1 MNVIFSTNLS
11 ILIQIISGS
20 FSTRGIFIKLPE
32 KHKILTQVILL
43 ESIVQAI
50 ELLFYIFFLR
60 SLAVTN
66 LSQMASIRYF
76 DWVITTPIM
85 LLTTIIFFRYQ
96 EYIEKNIDKKLDLWE
111 FIKENKENIITIFT
125 SNFLMLLFGYLG
137 EIKCIDMTHSLFIG
151 FIFFGITFH
160 TIYKNYAIESKV
172 SLKMFYFIFFIWGL
186 YGGVALFDPI
196 NKNNM
201 FNILDLFAKNFFGIY
216 LYYLI
221 QKVNNQHLLDTNK

>member
-1 MNVIFSTNLS
+1 MNVVFSTNLS
-11 ILIQIISGS
+11 ILIQIISGL
-20 FSTRGIFIKLPE
+20 FSIRAIFIKLPE
-32 KHKILTQVILL
+32 KHKILTQVIIL

-60 SLAVTN
+60 SIAVTN

-85 LLTTIIFFRYQ
+85 LLTTIIFFKYQ
-96 EYIEKNIDKKLDLWE
+96 EYIEKDIDKKLEFWK
-111 FIKENKENIITIFT
+111 FIKENKGNIITIFI

-137 EIKCIDMTHSLFIG
+137 EIKCIDMTQSLFFG

-160 TIYKNYAIESKV
+160 TIYKNYAIKSKL
-172 SLKMFYFIFFIWGL
+172 SLKMFYFIFVIWGL